1 VSFCLPGRPVVNLII
16 CRLVLDP
23 GRRPKLPER
32 SGSGIGEYMKRLLVV
47 VVVALLSLIFVLQT
61 WAAPPP
67 APPIARDFAARGS
80 VRAQEPKPVI
90 AQPEQ
95 DAAARGVVQLIGT
108 AVHPQFQRY
117 ELYYAPWP
125 VPSDQAWTFIGDA
138 HFQQQPLG
146 LLGTWDSR
154 SVPDGAYALRVR
166 VVKQDGNY
174 NDSDPRRVLVAN
186 TRPLPTATPA
196 PPAATEASPAEPT
209 ALPTELPATATIVVE
224 VPAIESPTPIPT
236 GIPKPSPTPIL
247 ASGGTGSTTLSEV
260 EGILSPARLADVAKK
275 AAIYTLGFFLI
286 LGVFFG
292 LKALL
297 VWLVHRIRP

>member
-1 VSFCLPGRPVVNLII
+1 MVDWEIRRLSLNPSGRGNLRSDPEAVLVSI
-16 CRLVLDP
+16 
-23 GRRPKLPER
+23 
-32 SGSGIGEYMKRLLVV
+32 MKRAPVIFSV
-47 VVVALLSLIFVLQT
+47 IIVMLSLVAGLPA
-61 WAAPPP
+61 WAAPMP
-67 APPIARDFAARGS
+67 APPAAPRSARPS
-80 VRAQEPKPVI
+80 SQHLQEPKPVI

-95 DAAARGVVQLIGT
+95 DAVVRGVVQLVGS

-125 VPSDQAWTFIGDA
+125 IPSDQAWIFIGDA

-154 SVPDGAYALRVR
+154 SVPDGTYALRVR

-186 TRPLPTATPA
+186 SRAVPTATSA
-196 PPAATEASPAEPT
+196 PTEAPTREPT
-209 ALPTELPATATIVVE
+209 ALPTELPPTATIVVE
-224 VPAIESPTPIPT
+224 VPAVQSPTPLATARPT
-236 GIPKPSPTPIL
+236 PSPTPAL
-247 ASGGTGSTTLSEV
+247 SGAADQNTTLADV
-260 EGILSPARLADVAKK
+260 EGILSPTRLIDVARTT
-275 AAIYTLGFFLI
+275 AMYTVGLFVI

-292 LKALL
+292 VKGLL